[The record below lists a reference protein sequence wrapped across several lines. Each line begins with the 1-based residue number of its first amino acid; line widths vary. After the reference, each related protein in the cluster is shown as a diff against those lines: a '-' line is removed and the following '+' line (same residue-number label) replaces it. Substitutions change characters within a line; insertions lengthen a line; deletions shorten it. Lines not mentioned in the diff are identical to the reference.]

1 MSRAHWVWL
10 LFAGTVSRADWVT
23 RNSET
28 YGQNRL
34 VAHVLFD
41 YLDSNN
47 DLLLNNV
54 DVRQIL
60 LWADVNR
67 EIFTF
72 LRVLFL
78 VVVMVM

>member
-1 MSRAHWVWL
+1 MSRAHWVWLLFAGTVSRAHWVWL

-47 DLLLNNV
+47 DNNN
-54 DVRQIL
+54 I
-60 LWADVNR
+60 
-67 EIFTF
+67 IIK
-72 LRVLFL
+72 
-78 VVVMVM
+78 